1 MDLEKAISSLLA
13 ERDRISEIIKQ
24 LEWLEKR
31 PSAPTVRA
39 APPVRKKQPR
49 GRKSMSEE
57 ERAIVSARMREYW
70 GLRRKE
76 KEAAL
81 KTTA

>member
-31 PSAPTVRA
+31 PAG
-39 APPVRKKQPR
+39 PPVRKKQPR

-70 GLRRKE
+70 ELRRKE
-76 KEAAL
+76 KEIAA

>member
-24 LEWLEKR
+24 LERLQKR
-31 PSAPTVRA
+31 PV
-39 APPVRKKQPR
+39 APPVRQKQPR
-49 GRKSMSEE
+49 GRKRMSDE

-70 GLRRKE
+70 GSRRKE
-76 KEAAL
+76 KEIAA
-81 KTTA
+81 KTTV

>member
-13 ERDRISEIIKQ
+13 ERDRISAIINQ
-24 LEWLEKR
+24 LELLQKH
-31 PSAPTVRA
+31 PGAH
-39 APPVRKKQPR
+39 PVRQKRPR

-76 KEAAL
+76 KEIAA

>member
-1 MDLEKAISSLLA
+1 MDFEKAISSLMA
-13 ERDRISEIIKQ
+13 ERDRINEIIKQ
-24 LEWLEKR
+24 LEWLQKR
-31 PSAPTVRA
+31 PVAR
-39 APPVRKKQPR
+39 PVPKKQPR

-81 KTTA
+81 RTTA

>member
-24 LEWLEKR
+24 LEWLQKR
-31 PSAPTVRA
+31 PA
-39 APPVRKKQPR
+39 APPVRKKEPR
-49 GRKSMSEE
+49 GRKRMSEA

-70 GLRRKE
+70 GSRRKE
-76 KEAAL
+76 KEIAAN
-81 KTTA
+81 TTA

>member
-24 LEWLEKR
+24 LELLQKR
-31 PSAPTVRA
+31 PVA
-39 APPVRKKQPR
+39 APVRKKEPR
-49 GRKSMSEE
+49 GRKRMSDE

-70 GLRRKE
+70 GTRRKE
-76 KEAAL
+76 KEIAA

>member
-1 MDLEKAISSLLA
+1 MDFEKAISSLMA
-13 ERDRISEIIKQ
+13 ERDRINEIIKQ
-24 LEWLEKR
+24 LEWLQKR
-31 PSAPTVRA
+31 PVAR
-39 APPVRKKQPR
+39 PVRKKQPR

-76 KEAAL
+76 KEIAA

>member
-1 MDLEKAISSLLA
+1 MDFEKAISSLMA

-24 LEWLEKR
+24 LEWLQKR
-31 PSAPTVRA
+31 PVAR
-39 APPVRKKQPR
+39 PVRKKEPR
-49 GRKSMSEE
+49 GRKRMSDE
-57 ERAIVSARMREYW
+57 ERAVVSARMREYW

-76 KEAAL
+76 KEIAA

>member
-24 LEWLEKR
+24 LEWLQKR
-31 PSAPTVRA
+31 PA
-39 APPVRKKQPR
+39 APPVGKKEPR
-49 GRKSMSEE
+49 GRKRMSDA

-70 GLRRKE
+70 GTRRKE
-76 KEAAL
+76 KEIAA

>member
-31 PSAPTVRA
+31 PAR
-39 APPVRKKQPR
+39 PPVHKKQPR

-70 GLRRKE
+70 ELRRKE
-76 KEAAL
+76 KEIAA